1 MIYPFNK
8 FLLSPSS
15 VPDSV
20 LGAEGMIVN
29 KTKSLLL
36 WSLYF
41 NTGKTDN
48 KQETSLGCQRD
59 SKEASGAGMD

>member
-1 MIYPFNK
+1 M
-8 FLLSPSS
+8 
-15 VPDSV
+15 PDSV

-59 SKEASGAGMD
+59 SKEASVAGMD

>member
-15 VPDSV
+15 VPESV
-20 LGAEGMIVN
+20 LGAEGVIVN

-41 NTGKTDN
+41 NAGKTDN
-48 KQETSLGCQRD
+48 KQETSLGCWRD
-59 SKEASGAGMD
+59 SKEASVAGMD